1 MNIKNI
7 FLSAKKF
14 FLKKKFFLNKNF
26 FWKIIFFGI
35 LLFWIFFVSPEFSN
49 AWYLPSWWSNS
60 IDWELRLTY
69 KTWDWV
75 DQLKDYLTWTFVP
88 LIKFLMV
95 WIAILFMIVA
105 LFWIISEMWAE
116 SENKAKEFWTRFW
129 FAILWFILISFSE
142 KIANALDPTVWN
154 NISEFWDISKFESM
168 ANILVNFSAILIWW
182 IAVAVIV
189 ISWIKILQSQWEWIE
204 DEFKKIL
211 SAWVW
216 LIITL
221 LSRKF
226 IYEIF
231 FTNYW
236 MSWVNQNA
244 SLTTTQEV
252 MWVVSYFMQFITI
265 WWVAL
270 IVLAWMY
277 YMFSSWEWNDNTALA
292 KWIIK
297 NVSIWL
303 IVLMSSYSLV
313 TIFLPI

>member
-7 FLSAKKF
+7 LSTKKIF
-14 FLKKKFFLNKNF
+14 SSGFLKKIF
-26 FWKIIFFGI
+26 FWII
-35 LLFWIFFVSPEFSN
+35 LLFGIFLIFPEFSN
-49 AWYLPSWWSNS
+49 AWYLPNWWSNE
-60 IDWELRLTY
+60 IDSQLELTY

-75 DQLKDYLTWTFVP
+75 TQAKKYLTWTFVP
-88 LIKFLMV
+88 LTKFIMV
-95 WIAILFMIVA
+95 WVAIMFLIVA
-105 LFWIISEMWAE
+105 LFWIIFELWAD
-116 SENKAKEFWTRFW
+116 SENKAKEFWTKFW

-142 KIANALDPTVWN
+142 KIAEAVDPLAWN
-154 NISEFWDISKFESM
+154 NNVNFWDIWKFESM
-168 ANILVNFSAILIWW
+168 ANILVDFSAILIWW

-189 ISWIKILQSQWEWIE
+189 IAWIKILQSQWEWVE
-204 DEFKKIL
+204 EEFKKIL

-244 SLTTTQEV
+244 SLTTTQEI
-252 MWVVSYFMQFITI
+252 MWIVSYFMQFITI

-270 IVLAWMY
+270 IILAWTY
-277 YMFSSWEWNDNTALA
+277 YIFSSWEWNDYTALA
-292 KWIIK
+292 KWIMK

-303 IVLMSSYSLV
+303 VVLMSSYSLI